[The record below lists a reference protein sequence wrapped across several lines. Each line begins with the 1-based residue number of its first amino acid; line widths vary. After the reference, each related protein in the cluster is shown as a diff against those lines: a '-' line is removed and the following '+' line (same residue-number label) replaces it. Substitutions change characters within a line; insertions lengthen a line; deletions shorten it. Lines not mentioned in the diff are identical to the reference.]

1 MAIVTISRL
10 TGSGGREIATAIA
23 TVLNFQF
30 IDRAGMDTV
39 IDQQFPVHTEQLS
52 RIKKDRRVYQ
62 EMVRS
67 AIAEVAAAHNV
78 VILGSGAQFLFARV
92 AASLH
97 VQIVAPLPYRI
108 ARVMRLANVDRER
121 AERIIH
127 ERDGEKETFITTLY
141 GKDWRDPAHY
151 DLVLNIDHFS
161 NEVAVEIIAKAAQA
175 KGIEATAVELPA
187 QLREEILTTK
197 LDVAQMAD
205 TDEGQRDSLHETAL
219 EKEPLEKLPEFAHP
233 SEREFARV
241 MDFYR
246 IRWEYEPKTF
256 PIEWDDNH
264 NVSKAFTPD
273 FYLPDL
279 DLFIEL
285 TTMKQSLV
293 TKKNRKVRLLRELY
307 PEVNIKI
314 LYERDYKNL
323 IWKYGLV
330 NGDAEDD
337 NGENGGNGKGPE

>member
-10 TGSGGREIATAIA
+10 TGSGGREIATATA
-23 TVLNFQF
+23 QALDFQF
-30 IDRAGMDTV
+30 IDRKAMDVV
-39 IDQQFPVHTEQLS
+39 IDQQFPVRTERLS
-52 RIKKDRRVYQ
+52 RIKKDRRVYD

-67 AIAEVAAAHNV
+67 AIAELAASHNV
-78 VILGSGAQFLFARV
+78 VILGSGAQFLFAKV

-97 VQIVAPLPYRI
+97 VQIVAPFPYRI
-108 ARVMRLANVDRER
+108 ARVMRLARVDRVA
-121 AERIIH
+121 AEKIIE
-127 ERDGEKETFITTLY
+127 ERDHSKEILIRSLY
-141 GKDWRDPAHY
+141 AKDWRDPAHY
-151 DLVLNIDHFS
+151 DLVLNLDHFS
-161 NEVAVEIIAKAAQA
+161 NEIAVEIIVKAAQA
-175 KGIEATAVELPA
+175 KGIEAKRVELPP
-187 QLREEILTTK
+187 QLREDILTTK

-205 TDEGQRDSLHETAL
+205 L
-219 EKEPLEKLPEFAHP
+219 EPVEDRLPEFAHP

-256 PIEWDDNH
+256 PIEWDENK
-264 NVSKAFTPD
+264 NVISAFTPD

-307 PEVNIKI
+307 PDVNIKI

-323 IWKYGLV
+323 IWKYGLS
-330 NGDAEDD
+330 GDDGNVD
-337 NGENGGNGKGPE
+337 NGGNGLRSPSLK

>member
-1 MAIVTISRL
+1 MAIITITRL
-10 TGSGGREIATAIA
+10 TGSGGREIATAA
-23 TVLNFQF
+23 AQALNFQL
-30 IDRAGMDTV
+30 IDRRAMDEV
-39 IDQQFPVHTEQLS
+39 IDQQFPVRTEQLS
-52 RIKKDRRVYQ
+52 RIKKDRRVYA
-62 EMVRS
+62 EMMRS

-108 ARVMRLANVDRER
+108 ARIMRTAQVDREE
-121 AERIIH
+121 AEKII
-127 ERDGEKETFITTLY
+127 ENRDREKETFIRTLY
-141 GKDWRDPAHY
+141 SKDWRDPAHY
-151 DLVLNIDHFS
+151 DLVINIDRFA
-161 NEVAVEIIAKAAQA
+161 NEVAVDIIIRAAQS
-175 KGIEATAVELPA
+175 KGIEAKPVELPP

-205 TDEGQRDSLHETAL
+205 LAETV
-219 EKEPLEKLPEFAHP
+219 EDKLPEFAHP

-246 IRWEYEPKTF
+246 IRWQYEPKTF
-256 PIEWDDNH
+256 PIEWDESH
-264 NVSKAFTPD
+264 NVVKAFTPD

-293 TKKNRKVRLLRELY
+293 TKKNRKVRRLRELY
-307 PEVNIKI
+307 PEINIKI
-314 LYERDYKNL
+314 LYERDYRNL
-323 IWKYGLV
+323 IWKYGLS
-330 NGDAEDD
+330 
-337 NGENGGNGKGPE
+337 NGEEENGNGTSRNGKGPE

>member
-1 MAIVTISRL
+1 
-10 TGSGGREIATAIA
+10 
-23 TVLNFQF
+23 
-30 IDRAGMDTV
+30 MDVV
-39 IDQQFPVHTEQLS
+39 IDQQFPVRTEQLS
-52 RIKKDRRVYQ
+52 RIKKDRRVYH

-78 VILGSGAQFLFARV
+78 VILGSGAQFLFSRV

-108 ARVMRLANVDRER
+108 ARVMRLGNVDRAA
-121 AERIIH
+121 AENIIR
-127 ERDGEKETFITTLY
+127 ERDHEKEIFITTLY
-141 GKDWRDPAHY
+141 AKDWRDPAYY

-161 NEVAVEIIAKAAQA
+161 NEIAVEIIVKAAQA
-175 KGIEATAVELPA
+175 KGIEATPVELPA

-197 LDVAQMAD
+197 LDVAQMA
-205 TDEGQRDSLHETAL
+205 EL
-219 EKEPLEKLPEFAHP
+219 EPGEDKLPEFAHP

-246 IRWEYEPKTF
+246 IRWQYEPKTF
-256 PIEWDDNH
+256 PIEWDENH
-264 NVSKAFTPD
+264 NVIKAFTQD

-293 TKKNRKVRLLRELY
+293 TKKNRKVRRLRELY
-307 PEVNIKI
+307 PDVNIKI
-314 LYERDYKNL
+314 LYERDYRNL
-323 IWKYGLV
+323 IWKYGLS
-330 NGDAEDD
+330 
-337 NGENGGNGKGPE
+337 NGEEENGNGTDQNEKAPSDP

>member
-1 MAIVTISRL
+1 MAIITISRL
-10 TGSGGREIATAIA
+10 TGSGGREIATATA
-23 TVLNFQF
+23 EALNFQL
-30 IDRAGMDTV
+30 IDRSAMDMV
-39 IDQQFPVHTEQLS
+39 IDQQFPVRTEQLS
-52 RIKKDRRVYQ
+52 RIKKDRKVYD
-62 EMVRS
+62 EMMRS
-67 AIAEVAAAHNV
+67 AIAELAAAHNV

-108 ARVMRLANVDRER
+108 ARVMRTAQVDRQE
-121 AERIIH
+121 AEKIIAD
-127 ERDGEKETFITTLY
+127 RDREKETFIRTLY

-151 DLVLNIDHFS
+151 DLVVNIDHFS
-161 NEVAVEIIAKAAQA
+161 NEVAVQIIVRAARA
-175 KGIEATAVELPA
+175 KGIEAKPVQLPP

-205 TDEGQRDSLHETAL
+205 L
-219 EKEPLEKLPEFAHP
+219 EPIEDRLPEFAHQ

-246 IRWEYEPKTF
+246 IRWQYEPKTF
-256 PIEWDDNH
+256 PIEWDENH
-264 NVSKAFTPD
+264 NVVKAFTPD

-307 PEVNIKI
+307 PDVNIKI

-323 IWKYGLV
+323 IWKYGL
-330 NGDAEDD
+330 N
-337 NGENGGNGKGPE
+337 NGEENNGNSDEKMKIERRENEN

>member
-1 MAIVTISRL
+1 MAIITISRL
-10 TGSGGREIATAIA
+10 TGSGGREIATSTAQA
-23 TVLNFQF
+23 LNFQL
-30 IDRAGMDTV
+30 IDRATMDTV
-39 IDQQFPVHTEQLS
+39 IDQQFPVRTEQLS

-108 ARVMRLANVDRER
+108 AHVMRTAQVDRKK
-121 AERIIH
+121 AEKIIAD
-127 ERDGEKETFITTLY
+127 RDREKQSFIHTLY

-151 DLVLNIDHFS
+151 DLVVNIDHFS
-161 NEVAVEIIAKAAQA
+161 NEVAVQIIVRAARA
-175 KGIEATAVELPA
+175 KGIEAKTVELPPE
-187 QLREEILTTK
+187 LREDILTAK

-205 TDEGQRDSLHETAL
+205 L
-219 EKEPLEKLPEFAHP
+219 EPVEDRLPEFAHP

-256 PIEWDDNH
+256 PIEWDENK
-264 NVSKAFTPD
+264 NVISAFTPD

-293 TKKNRKVRLLRELY
+293 TKKNPKVRLLRELY
-307 PEVNIKI
+307 PDVNIKI

-323 IWKYGLV
+323 IWKYGLN
-330 NGDAEDD
+330 NGEE
-337 NGENGGNGKGPE
+337 NNGNGGENGN

>member
-1 MAIVTISRL
+1 MAIITISRL
-10 TGSGGREIATAIA
+10 TGSGGREIATATA
-23 TVLNFQF
+23 QALNFQF
-30 IDRAGMDTV
+30 IDRNTMDAV
-39 IDQQFPVHTEQLS
+39 IDQQFPVHTEQLL
-52 RIKKDRRVYQ
+52 RIKQDRRIYR

-67 AIAEVAAAHNV
+67 ATAETAAVQNV

-108 ARVMRLANVDRER
+108 ARVMRVASVDRAA
-121 AERIIH
+121 AERIIQD
-127 ERDGEKETFITTLY
+127 RDYEKETFIRKLY
-141 GKDWRDPAHY
+141 SKDWRDPAYY

-161 NEVAVEIIAKAAQA
+161 NEIAVEIIVKAAQA
-175 KGIEATAVELPA
+175 KGTEATAVELPA
-187 QLREEILTTK
+187 QLREEILMTK
-197 LDVAQMAD
+197 LDVAQMA
-205 TDEGQRDSLHETAL
+205 EF
-219 EKEPLEKLPEFAHP
+219 EPGEDKLPEFAHP

-246 IRWEYEPKTF
+246 IRWQYEPKTF
-256 PIEWDDNH
+256 PIEWDENR
-264 NVSKAFTPD
+264 NVIKAFTPD

-293 TKKNRKVRLLRELY
+293 TKKNRKVRMLRELY
-307 PEVNIKI
+307 PDVNIKI

-323 IWKYGLV
+323 IWKYGL
-330 NGDAEDD
+330 N
-337 NGENGGNGKGPE
+337 NGEDGEGPE

>member
-1 MAIVTISRL
+1 MAIITISRL
-10 TGSGGREIATAIA
+10 TGSGGREIATAVA
-23 TVLNFQF
+23 ETLQFQF
-30 IDRAGMDTV
+30 VDRNTIDVVIDR
-39 IDQQFPVHTEQLS
+39 QFPVRTEQLS
-52 RIKKDRRVYQ
+52 RLKKDRKVYD

-67 AIAEVAAAHNV
+67 AIAELAASNNV
-78 VILGSGAQFLFARV
+78 VILGSGGQFLFARV

-108 ARVMRLANVDRER
+108 ARVMRTANADRER
-121 AERIIH
+121 AERII
-127 ERDGEKETFITTLY
+127 EQRDLEKETFLKTLY

-151 DLVLNIDHFS
+151 DLVINIDHFS
-161 NEVAVEIIAKAAQA
+161 NEVAVEIIVKAARA
-175 KGIEATAVELPA
+175 KGIEATAVQLPP

-197 LDVAQMAD
+197 LDVAQLS
-205 TDEGQRDSLHETAL
+205 EL
-219 EKEPLEKLPEFAHP
+219 EHTENKLPEFAHP

-246 IRWEYEPKTF
+246 IRWEYEPRTF
-256 PIEWDDNH
+256 PIEWDENH
-264 NVSKAFTPD
+264 NVVKAFTPD

-293 TKKNRKVRLLRELY
+293 TKKNRKVRLLREHY
-307 PEVNIKI
+307 PDVNIKI

-323 IWKYGLV
+323 IWKYGLAQEEEANG
-330 NGDAEDD
+330 NGDAA
-337 NGENGGNGKGPE
+337 

>member
-1 MAIVTISRL
+1 MAIITISRL
-10 TGSGGREIATAIA
+10 TGSGGREIATATA
-23 TVLNFQF
+23 DALKFQF
-30 IDRAGMDTV
+30 IDRKAMDVV
-39 IDQQFPVHTEQLS
+39 IEQQFPVRTEQLS
-52 RIKKDRRVYQ
+52 RLKNDRKVYD

-67 AIAEVAAAHNV
+67 AIAEIAATHNV
-78 VILGSGAQFLFARV
+78 VILGSGGQFLFAHV

-108 ARVMRLANVDRER
+108 ARIMRTAQVDRTQ
-121 AERIIH
+121 AEKLI
-127 ERDGEKETFITTLY
+127 EDRDREKETFLSTLY
-141 GKDWRDPAHY
+141 GKDWRDPAYY

-161 NEVAVEIIAKAAQA
+161 NDVALEIIVKAAQA
-175 KGIEATAVELPA
+175 KGIEATAVQLPA
-187 QLREEILTTK
+187 ELREEILTTK
-197 LDVAQMAD
+197 LDIAQLA
-205 TDEGQRDSLHETAL
+205 HL
-219 EKEPLEKLPEFAHP
+219 EPVEDKLPEFAHP

-246 IRWEYEPKTF
+246 IRWQYEPRTF
-256 PIEWDDNH
+256 PIEWDENH
-264 NVSKAFTPD
+264 NVVKAFTPD

-307 PEVNIKI
+307 PDVNIKI

-323 IWKYGLV
+323 IWKYGLSHEE
-330 NGDAEDD
+330 N
-337 NGENGGNGKGPE
+337 ENGSGAA

>member
-1 MAIVTISRL
+1 MAIITISRL
-10 TGSGGREIATAIA
+10 TGSGGREIATAVA
-23 TVLNFQF
+23 EALNFQL
-30 IDRAGMDTV
+30 IDRNAMDVV
-39 IDQQFPVHTEQLS
+39 IGQQFPVRTEQLS
-52 RIKKDRRVYQ
+52 RIKKDRRVYD

-67 AIAEVAAAHNV
+67 AIAEVAATHHV
-78 VILGSGAQFLFARV
+78 VILGSGAQFLFARL

-108 ARVMRLANVDRER
+108 ARVMRLGQVDRAA
-121 AERIIH
+121 AEKIICD
-127 ERDGEKETFITTLY
+127 RDKEKETFIHALY
-141 GKDWRDPAHY
+141 AKDWRDPAHY
-151 DLVLNIDHFS
+151 DLVLNIDRFS
-161 NEVAVEIIAKAAQA
+161 NEVAVEIIIKAAYA
-175 KGIEATAVELPA
+175 KGIEAKRVELSPE
-187 QLREEILTTK
+187 LREEILTTK

-205 TDEGQRDSLHETAL
+205 LETV
-219 EKEPLEKLPEFAHP
+219 EDRLPEFAHP

-246 IRWEYEPKTF
+246 IRWQYEPRTF
-256 PIEWDDNH
+256 PIEWDENQ
-264 NVSKAFTPD
+264 NIVKAFTPD

-307 PEVNIKI
+307 PDVNIKI

-323 IWKYGLV
+323 IWKYGLG
-330 NGDAEDD
+330 NGDD
-337 NGENGGNGKGPE
+337 ENGNGDS